1 MEFPEKVC
9 VIVLGKNYEI
19 TEFSLFPQMR
29 LSFCCFLI
37 HPWSILK
44 REKIEITAQ
53 KGLSKDVWED
63 KEKSGMFEEI
73 EKTWVF

>member
-1 MEFPEKVC
+1 MRDHSGEKLLTTPEFFCISTNNAPA
-9 VIVLGKNYEI
+9 Y
-19 TEFSLFPQMR
+19 SLLAPT
-29 LSFCCFLI
+29 C
-37 HPWSILK
+37 PWSILK